1 MKKCVS
7 DESPPL
13 ATSSTALA
21 TPIPAGGLCALRHYE
36 SIARLR
42 TLFWEG
48 IMISPVNTPPRP
60 ALFRQDDNDRTIRA
74 RHAGCASAAVLLLL
88 AGLALVAG
96 CSNSAKGGGPPQ
108 YPPPEVTTTTVEQKD
123 VPVFGEWV
131 ANLDGYTNAQIQ
143 PQVTGYLIRQD
154 YKEGSQVRTG
164 QVLYEIDPRPFQAT
178 LDQAKGQLAQAK
190 AQLLLAQINTKRDTP
205 LAEARAIARSQLD
218 NDLQTQAADEAT
230 VQAQQAAVE
239 SAQLNLGWTKVRSLL
254 DGIAGIATTQVGSL
268 VTQSTVLTT
277 VSQVQP
283 IKVYFAISEQEYL
296 ALSNKVRS
304 AGGSDLLHSADRV
317 PIQLTLSNGS
327 VYPGKGRIIFVDR
340 QINSNTGT
348 IRVAAAFPNPQSLL
362 RPGQYGSVRAQTE
375 LQHGAL
381 VVPQRAVTEL
391 QGSYQVAIITNEN
404 KVHIQPV
411 QVGPQIGTN
420 WIITSGLKP
429 GESVVIEGTGKLVD
443 GIPVHPHPAAPEQ
456 AKADQPSPDQANSDQ
471 GGSGNKAK
479 TSASSS
485 EGK

>member
-1 MKKCVS
+1 LRVS
-7 DESPPL
+7 
-13 ATSSTALA
+13 
-21 TPIPAGGLCALRHYE
+21 GRF
-36 SIARLR
+36 
-42 TLFWEG
+42 FWEG
-48 IMISPVNTPPRP
+48 TMISPANTPPRP
-60 ALFRQDDNDRTIRA
+60 GLFRQDDNDRTIRQ
-74 RHAGCASAAVLLLL
+74 AGCASAAVLLLL

-108 YPPPEVTTTTVEQKD
+108 YPPPDVTTTTVEQKD

-143 PQVTGYLIRQD
+143 PQVTGYLIRQN
-154 YKEGSQVRTG
+154 YEEGSQVRTG
-164 QVLYEIDPRPFQAT
+164 QVLYEIDPRPFQAA
-178 LDQAKGQLAQAK
+178 LDQANGQLAQAK
-190 AQLLLAQINTKRDTP
+190 AQLLLAQINVKRDSP

-239 SAQLNLGWTKVRSLL
+239 TAQLNLGWTKVRSLL

-296 ALSNKVRS
+296 ELSNKVRS

-327 VYPGKGRIIFVDR
+327 VYPSKGRIIFVDR

-348 IRVAAAFPNPQSLL
+348 IRVAAAFSNPQSLL
-362 RPGQYGSVRAQTE
+362 RPGQYGHVRAQT
-375 LQHGAL
+375 QMQRGAL
-381 VVPQRAVTEL
+381 LVPQRAVTEL
-391 QGSYQVAIITNEN
+391 QGSYQVAVVNADN

-411 QVGPQIGTN
+411 EVGPQIGTT
-420 WIITSGLKP
+420 WVITSGLKP
-429 GESVVIEGTGKLVD
+429 GEQVVIEGTGKLVD

-456 AKADQPSPDQANSDQ
+456 ANADQPSAGQSGTGHDN
-471 GGSGNKAK
+471 GGKP
-479 TSASSS
+479 SASS

>member
-1 MKKCVS
+1 
-7 DESPPL
+7 
-13 ATSSTALA
+13 
-21 TPIPAGGLCALRHYE
+21 
-36 SIARLR
+36 
-42 TLFWEG
+42 
-48 IMISPVNTPPRP
+48 MISPANTPPRP
-60 ALFRQDDNDRTIRA
+60 GLFRQDDNDRTICGRQS
-74 RHAGCASAAVLLLL
+74 GCASAAVLLLL
-88 AGLALVAG
+88 AGLALIAG
-96 CSNSAKGGGPPQ
+96 CSHSAKGGGPPQ
-108 YPPPEVTTTTVEQKD
+108 YPPPDVTTTTVEQKD
-123 VPVFGEWV
+123 VPVYGEWV

-154 YKEGSQVRTG
+154 YKEGSQVSKG
-164 QVLYEIDPRPFQAT
+164 QILYEIDPRPFQAA
-178 LDQAKGQLAQAK
+178 LDQANGQLAQAK

-218 NDLQTQAADEAT
+218 NDLQTQAANEAT

-296 ALSNKVRS
+296 ALSDKVRS
-304 AGGSDLLHSADRV
+304 AGGSDLLHGADRV

-327 VYPGKGRIIFVDR
+327 VYPNTGRIIFVDR
-340 QINSNTGT
+340 QVNSNTGT
-348 IRVAAAFPNPQSLL
+348 IRVAAAFSNPQSLL
-362 RPGQYGSVRAQTE
+362 RPGQYGQVRAQTQ
-375 LQHGAL
+375 LRRGAL
-381 VVPQRAVTEL
+381 LVPQRAVTEL
-391 QGSYQVAIITNEN
+391 QGSYQVAVVNADN

-411 QVGPQIGTN
+411 EVGPQIGTT
-420 WIITSGLKP
+420 WVITSGLKP
-429 GESVVIEGTGKLVD
+429 GEQVVVEGTGKLAD

-456 AKADQPSPDQANSDQ
+456 ANADQPSADQ
-471 GGSGNKAK
+471 SGTGHDNAGKP
-479 TSASSS
+479 SAS

>member
-1 MKKCVS
+1 LRVS
-7 DESPPL
+7 
-13 ATSSTALA
+13 
-21 TPIPAGGLCALRHYE
+21 GRF
-36 SIARLR
+36 
-42 TLFWEG
+42 FWEG
-48 IMISPVNTPPRP
+48 TMISPANTPPRP
-60 ALFRQDDNDRTIRA
+60 GLFRQDDNDRTIRA
-74 RHAGCASAAVLLLL
+74 RQAGCASAAVLLLL

-108 YPPPEVTTTTVEQKD
+108 YPPPDVITTTVEQKD
-123 VPVFGEWV
+123 VPIFGDWV

-143 PQVTGYLIRQD
+143 PQVTGYLIRQN

-164 QVLYEIDPRPFQAT
+164 EVLYEIDPRPFQAS

-218 NDLQTQAADEAT
+218 NDLQTQAANEAT

-239 SAQLNLGWTKVRSLL
+239 TAQLYLGWTKVRSLL

-296 ALSNKVRS
+296 ELSNKVRA

-327 VYPGKGRIIFVDR
+327 VYSSKGRIIFVDR
-340 QINSNTGT
+340 QVNSNTGT

-362 RPGQYGSVRAQTE
+362 RPGQYGRVRAQTSLE
-375 LQHGAL
+375 RGAL
-381 VVPQRAVTEL
+381 LVPQRAVTEL
-391 QGSYQVAIITNEN
+391 QGSYQVAVVNADN

-411 QVGPQIGTN
+411 EVGAQIGTN
-420 WIITSGLKP
+420 WLITGGLKL
-429 GESVVIEGTGKLVD
+429 GEQVVIEGNGKLAD
-443 GIPVHPHPAAPEQ
+443 GMPVHPHPAAPEQ
-456 AKADQPSPDQANSDQ
+456 ASADQTSPGQQ
-471 GGSGNKAK
+471 GGGQSNSGKP
-479 TSASSS
+479 SASSS

>member
-1 MKKCVS
+1 
-7 DESPPL
+7 
-13 ATSSTALA
+13 
-21 TPIPAGGLCALRHYE
+21 
-36 SIARLR
+36 
-42 TLFWEG
+42 
-48 IMISPVNTPPRP
+48 MISPANTPPRP
-60 ALFRQDDNDRTIRA
+60 GLFRQDDNDRTICGRQS
-74 RHAGCASAAVLLLL
+74 GCASAAVLLLL
-88 AGLALVAG
+88 AGLALIAG
-96 CSNSAKGGGPPQ
+96 CSHSAKGGGPPQ

-123 VPVFGEWV
+123 VPVYGEWV

-143 PQVTGYLIRQD
+143 PQVTGYLIRQN
-154 YKEGSQVRTG
+154 YKEGSQVSKG
-164 QVLYEIDPRPFQAT
+164 QILYEIDPRPFQAA
-178 LDQAKGQLAQAK
+178 LDQANGQLAQAK

-296 ALSNKVRS
+296 ALSSKVRS
-304 AGGSDLLHSADRV
+304 AGASDLLHSADRV

-327 VYPGKGRIIFVDR
+327 VYPSTGRIIFVDR

-362 RPGQYGSVRAQTE
+362 RPGQYGQVRAQT
-375 LQHGAL
+375 QMRRGAL
-381 VVPQRAVTEL
+381 LVPQRAVTEL
-391 QGSYQVAIITNEN
+391 QGSYQVAVVNADN

-411 QVGPQIGTN
+411 EVGPQIGTT
-420 WIITSGLKP
+420 WVISSGLKP
-429 GESVVIEGTGKLVD
+429 GEQVVTEGNGKLAD
-443 GIPVHPHPAAPEQ
+443 GMAVHPHPAAPEQ
-456 AKADQPSPDQANSDQ
+456 ASADQTSPGPED
-471 GGSGNKAK
+471 GGQSKSGKP
-479 TSASSS
+479 SASSS

>member
-1 MKKCVS
+1 
-7 DESPPL
+7 
-13 ATSSTALA
+13 
-21 TPIPAGGLCALRHYE
+21 
-36 SIARLR
+36 
-42 TLFWEG
+42 
-48 IMISPVNTPPRP
+48 
-60 ALFRQDDNDRTIRA
+60 
-74 RHAGCASAAVLLLL
+74 VLLLL
-88 AGLALVAG
+88 AGLALIAG
-96 CSNSAKGGGPPQ
+96 CSHSAKGGGPPQ
-108 YPPPEVTTTTVEQKD
+108 YPPPDVTTTTVEQKD
-123 VPVFGEWV
+123 VPVYGEWV

-154 YKEGSQVRTG
+154 YKEGSQVSKG
-164 QVLYEIDPRPFQAT
+164 QILYEIDPRPFQAA
-178 LDQAKGQLAQAK
+178 LDQANGQLAQAK

-218 NDLQTQAADEAT
+218 NDLQTQAANEAT

-304 AGGSDLLHSADRV
+304 AGGSDLLHGADRV

-327 VYPGKGRIIFVDR
+327 VYPNTGRIIFVDR
-340 QINSNTGT
+340 QVNSNTGT
-348 IRVAAAFPNPQSLL
+348 IRVAAAFSNPQSLL
-362 RPGQYGSVRAQTE
+362 RPGQYGQVRAQTQ
-375 LQHGAL
+375 LRRGAL
-381 VVPQRAVTEL
+381 LVPQRAVTEL
-391 QGSYQVAIITNEN
+391 QGSYQVAVVNADN

-411 QVGPQIGTN
+411 EVGPQIGTT
-420 WIITSGLKP
+420 WVITSGLKP
-429 GESVVIEGTGKLVD
+429 GEQVVVEGTGKLAD

-456 AKADQPSPDQANSDQ
+456 ANADQPSADQSGTGHDN
-471 GGSGNKAK
+471 GGKP
-479 TSASSS
+479 SAS